1 MDLQPNHDILVIRYF
16 EMKIKV
22 SVSVLS
28 VYDLAFTI
36 TYGSSRSQIF
46 YQIGISKDFAKFTE
60 KHLCR
65 NFFFDRV
72 AGLQHYPKNTLAQV
86 FSCEFCHNYKDI

>member
-1 MDLQPNHDILVIRYF
+1 
-16 EMKIKV
+16 MKIKV

-65 NFFFDRV
+65 NFFFW
-72 AGLQHYPKNTLAQV
+72 
-86 FSCEFCHNYKDI
+86 